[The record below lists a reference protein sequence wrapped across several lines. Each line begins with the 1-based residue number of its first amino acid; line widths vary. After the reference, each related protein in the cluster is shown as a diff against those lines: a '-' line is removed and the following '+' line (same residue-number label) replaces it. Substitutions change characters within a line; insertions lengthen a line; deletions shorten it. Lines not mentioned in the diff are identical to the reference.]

1 MINLKIKKLIKIII
15 IFKYKYKMSKL
26 GYLVRLTFI
35 SQGIGMLCGGVINS
49 HNKIKDEIEIN
60 EKIILLNNIDLR
72 FK

>member
-49 HNKIKDEIEIN
+49 HNKILI
-60 EKIILLNNIDLR
+60 
-72 FK
+72 FF